1 MKALLLAAGLGT
13 RLRQLTTIIPKCLLP
28 INGRPLLEYWLKYLS
43 ETGVTPTLVNLHY
56 LPNVVEEYLI
66 QSPFAS
72 QISTVHE
79 ETLLGTGG
87 TLLHNREFFRE
98 EPTMLIHADNLCSCD
113 FRAFVSSHNERPTGT
128 EITMMTFTTPT
139 PKTCGIVELDA
150 RDVVKAF
157 HEKVENPSGNL
168 ANAAVYVLQPS
179 VFEFLASLEK
189 SVIDFSTEVLPH
201 YLGRIH
207 TYHNAIYHR
216 DIGNIESLIK
226 AQIEFPQAAEIPRGT
241 DSWNSY
247 CGEGNRSR
255 AQNIMAALSKALG
268 TSLWPL
274 IPEQTCRMLERS
286 QLPTIHSEKV
296 MLVSDE
302 VPLDLKARIK
312 KAKKNLPESAQLFLL
327 FHTVPPGFS
336 SQKIF
341 ETLGVISFAV
351 CACDITSKTQW
362 SAPQEAAGN
371 LNPTDLALSFK

>member
-1 MKALLLAAGLGT
+1 MRALLLAAGLGT

-43 ETGVTPTLVNLHY
+43 ETGVAPVLVNLHY
-56 LPNVVEEYLI
+56 LPNVVQEYLVKD
-66 QSPFAS
+66 PFTS
-72 QISTVHE
+72 QISTVYE

-87 TLLHNREFFRE
+87 TLLHNREFFGE

-113 FRAFVSSHNERPTGT
+113 FRAFISSHYERPTNT

-139 PKTCGIVELDA
+139 PQTCGIVELDA
-150 RDVVKAF
+150 RGVVKAF
-157 HEKVENPSGNL
+157 YEKAENPPGNL
-168 ANAAVYVLQPS
+168 ANAAVYIVQPS

-201 YLGRIH
+201 YLGRIN

-226 AQIEFPQAAEIPRGT
+226 AQIEFPQAAEIPRGN

-247 CGEGNRSR
+247 CGADNLSR

-268 TSLWPL
+268 ASLEPL
-274 IPEQTCRMLERS
+274 MPEQPCRMLES
-286 QLPTIHSEKV
+286 CPLPTAHSEKV

-302 VPLDLKARIK
+302 VPLDLKIRIK
-312 KAKKNLPESAQLFLL
+312 KAKQILPEATQLFLL
-327 FHTVPPGFS
+327 FHTVLPGFS

-341 ETLGVISFAV
+341 KDLGVVSFAV
-351 CACDITSKTQW
+351 CACDITSKTQ
-362 SAPQEAAGN
+362 
-371 LNPTDLALSFK
+371 

>member
-1 MKALLLAAGLGT
+1 MRALLLAAGLGT
-13 RLRQLTTIIPKCLLP
+13 RLHQLTTIIPKCLLP

-43 ETGVTPTLVNLHY
+43 ETGITSALVNLHY
-56 LPNVVEEYLI
+56 LPNVVEEYLS

-72 QISTVHE
+72 QISTVYE

-87 TLLHNREFFRE
+87 TLLHNREFFGE
-98 EPTMLIHADNLCSCD
+98 EPMMLIHADNLCFCN
-113 FRAFVSSHNERPTGT
+113 FRTFINSHYERPAGT

-139 PKTCGIVELDA
+139 PQTCGIVELDA
-150 RDVVKAF
+150 RGVVKAF

-201 YLGRIH
+201 YLGRIY

-226 AQIEFPQAAEIPRGT
+226 AQIEFPQAAEIPRGN

-247 CGEGNRSR
+247 FGAGNRSR
-255 AQNIMAALSKALG
+255 AQDIMTALSKALG
-268 TSLWPL
+268 ASLEPL
-274 IPEQTCRMLERS
+274 MSEQPCRMLEIS
-286 QLPTIHSEKV
+286 SSSTASGENL
-296 MLVSDE
+296 MLVSDK
-302 VPLDLKARIK
+302 VPQDLEHRVK
-312 KAKKNLPESAQLFLL
+312 KAKKNLPETAQLFLL
-327 FHTVPPGFS
+327 FHMVPSGFS

-341 ETLGVISFAV
+341 ETLGVISFAI
-351 CACDITSKTQW
+351 CACDITSKIQ
-362 SAPQEAAGN
+362 
-371 LNPTDLALSFK
+371 

>member
-1 MKALLLAAGLGT
+1 MRALLLAAGLGT
-13 RLRQLTTIIPKCLLP
+13 RLHKLTTIIPKCLLP

-43 ETGVTPTLVNLHY
+43 ETEVTSILVNLHY
-56 LPNVVEEYLI
+56 LPNMVREYLVH
-66 QSPFAS
+66 SPFS
-72 QISTVHE
+72 SRVSTAYE

-87 TLLHNREFFRE
+87 TLLHNREFFGE
-98 EPTMLIHADNLCSCD
+98 EPIMLIHADNLCFCN
-113 FRAFVSSHNERPTGT
+113 FRAFISSHYERPAGT

-139 PKTCGIVELDA
+139 PKTCGIVELDK
-150 RDVVKAF
+150 RGVVKAF
-157 HEKVENPSGNL
+157 HEKVENPPGNL

-226 AQIEFPQAAEIPRGT
+226 AQIEFPQAAEIPQGR

-247 CGEGNRSR
+247 CGAGNLSR
-255 AQNIMAALSKALG
+255 AKNIMTALSKALG
-268 TSLWPL
+268 ASLEPL
-274 IPEQTCRMLERS
+274 MPEQPCRMLEIS
-286 QLPTIHSEKV
+286 PFPTIFSENL
-296 MLVSDE
+296 MLVSDK
-302 VPLDLKARIK
+302 VPLDLKTRIK
-312 KAKKNLPESAQLFLL
+312 KAKKNLSETAQLFLL

-341 ETLGVISFAV
+341 KDLGVISFAI
-351 CACDITSKTQW
+351 CACDITSKTQ
-362 SAPQEAAGN
+362 
-371 LNPTDLALSFK
+371 